1 MEPTCRDQVGSFRC
15 FWLVRYSVQCYA
27 SAAMRT
33 PQFIEDMPT
42 QHRVGFALKCTAFVI
57 MVAAVAVGHPPSR
70 AQGIGARNAE
80 DAKQDADITHHGE
93 MISQQVATTAAMNL
107 VIVQQGQDI
116 ARLDT
121 KMSILFGILATVQG
135 GGIVVTAV
143 TKKR

>member
-1 MEPTCRDQVGSFRC
+1 
-15 FWLVRYSVQCYA
+15 
-27 SAAMRT
+27 
-33 PQFIEDMPT
+33 
-42 QHRVGFALKCTAFVI
+42 